1 MPIAL
6 PQDTETFLLGS
17 LQRYARENL
26 DLELGDLQAKLL
38 LGFVLKEVGPS
49 VYNQAIADAQ
59 ATLQEKVNDLSLDRY
74 EAEFTYWKKG

>member
-6 PQDTETFLLGS
+6 PKDTEAFLLGS
-17 LQRYARENL
+17 LKRYAREEL
-26 DLELGDLQAKLL
+26 DLDLGDLQAKLL

-59 ATLQEKVNDLSLDRY
+59 ATLQEKVADLGLDRF